1 MEFRIKARISA
12 ILVVAVCVAAGQD
25 VTVRHRHLYKGAPG
39 ELRVTTGGNSSSK
52 RAKAASTRAPVRSTI
67 FKNLELSP
75 DTLRI
80 LTYEDSRWEL
90 GRDREYL
97 FDHRPSG
104 FAKSVYVQWRNR
116 LDRRF
121 IADLADNDVVAE
133 LVIPGKRLGAVTGSQ
148 GALAFGED
156 RIVYQS
162 ARPEQSRTWR
172 FADV

>member
-1 MEFRIKARISA
+1 M
-12 ILVVAVCVAAGQD
+12 
-25 VTVRHRHLYKGAPG
+25 
-39 ELRVTTGGNSSSK
+39 
-52 RAKAASTRAPVRSTI
+52 
-67 FKNLELSP
+67 
-75 DTLRI
+75 
-80 LTYEDSRWEL
+80 
-90 GRDREYL
+90 
-97 FDHRPSG
+97 
-104 FAKSVYVQWRNR
+104 RNR